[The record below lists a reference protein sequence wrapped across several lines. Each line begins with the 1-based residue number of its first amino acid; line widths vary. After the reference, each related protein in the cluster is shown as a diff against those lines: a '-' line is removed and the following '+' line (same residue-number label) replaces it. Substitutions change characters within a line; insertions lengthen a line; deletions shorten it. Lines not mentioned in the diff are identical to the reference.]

1 MLDFLKIFFY
11 ILDVFYFIDIR
22 LFLEGYH
29 HLFVKIYIIS
39 AKNIYAF
46 LKIFTKGKSR
56 IFTRFHFLDIRV
68 HSQGVVFEYC
78 YNTIN

>member
-11 ILDVFYFIDIR
+11 IFDVFYFIVIR

-29 HLFVKIYIIS
+29 HFFVKIYIIS
-39 AKNIYAF
+39 AKNIYVF

-56 IFTRFHFLDIRV
+56 IFTRLSQVASTRHFDV
-68 HSQGVVFEYC
+68 PNWSFTDYF
-78 YNTIN
+78 